1 MCAIMSTQVTYETDS
16 ISVLCYS
23 TMSSARNF
31 VFYLFYCD
39 LKEKY
44 HIRRNINWKKKETL
58 VCEISIII
66 IIILI
71 CQKLGSVGHVQQKIK
86 LPSPNKNKVYRL
98 SEILTKFNW
107 VKTYIKLLK
116 I

>member
-44 HIRRNINWKKKETL
+44 HIRRNINWKKKKKRL
-58 VCEISIII
+58 YV
-66 IIILI
+66 
-71 CQKLGSVGHVQQKIK
+71 KSV
-86 LPSPNKNKVYRL
+86 LLLLLLFWSAKN
-98 SEILTKFNW
+98 
-107 VKTYIKLLK
+107 
-116 I
+116 